1 MSPSDNLLRFDA
13 RNLDDR
19 PPLRDFGFL
28 HRGERLGRLLL
39 ARRNDKALVNKVL
52 THGGIVRC
60 ANGGGV
66 ELIDDVPR
74 RALGGDRPATA
85 RTGTRGTPL
94 PPPTGF
100 TQGRARARRSSLSE
114 GTAQTITSCGS
125 HRFEP
130 PPPGGHD
137 RCLDRR
143 RSAPEVLKPI
153 RSDLGGA
160 PPPPS
165 PF

>member
-39 ARRNDKALVNKVL
+39 ARRNDKALVDKL
-52 THGGIVRC
+52 LAHGGIVRC

-74 RALGGDRPATA
+74 RALGGDRPAHSENWNQGNPTSSA
-85 RTGTRGTPL
+85 DGIYAGQGTGQKKLT
-94 PPPTGF
+94 
-100 TQGRARARRSSLSE
+100 
-114 GTAQTITSCGS
+114 
-125 HRFEP
+125 
-130 PPPGGHD
+130 
-137 RCLDRR
+137 
-143 RSAPEVLKPI
+143 
-153 RSDLGGA
+153 
-160 PPPPS
+160 
-165 PF
+165 